1 MEKIVT
7 NNVRIQIINDGRLL
21 NQGTNLKKMCLE
33 ANGNEVTR
41 NYQAMDYLC
50 DDHYAVC
57 DLIITNNTSCY
68 LKDFNSETEREEKI
82 VKASYKWGVIRV
94 NRDLDGKIIPYMEEL
109 VVPYLFAEQ
118 RKGNLNTIIGEYNGK
133 YIYLDLDADS
143 ELYKN
148 TITPLID
155 YAEPFNVKYN
165 GFAECSINGTT
176 GYFPRNCIK
185 RYTLQPKDLLTSQ
198 QASSLSSYLY
208 DGNGNLSIDSIMAYK
223 NLTGSNPRE
232 QRSKIL
238 KKKGSV

>member
-1 MEKIVT
+1 
-7 NNVRIQIINDGRLL
+7 
-21 NQGTNLKKMCLE
+21 MCLE
-33 ANGNEVTR
+33 SNGNEVTR

-68 LKDFNSETEREEKI
+68 LTETEMEEKT

-118 RKGNLNTIIGEYNGK
+118 IKGNLNTIIGEYNGK

-185 RYTLQPKDLLTSQ
+185 RYMLQPKDLLTSQ

-238 KKKGSV
+238 RKKGSV